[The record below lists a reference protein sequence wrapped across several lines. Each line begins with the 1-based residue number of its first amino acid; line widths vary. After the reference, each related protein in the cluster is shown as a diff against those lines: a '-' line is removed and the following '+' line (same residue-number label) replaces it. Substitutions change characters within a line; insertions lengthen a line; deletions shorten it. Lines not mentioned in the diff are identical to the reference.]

1 MAGLLRWV
9 VPWAR
14 PPMRRK
20 PAPTMVYGGR
30 SRLAVGWTV
39 RGRDRID
46 DTPSSNRI
54 LTVDLG
60 SGDQG
65 GVRDIS

>member
-14 PPMRRK
+14 PPVRRK
-20 PAPTMVYGGR
+20 PAPAMAYGGK

-46 DTPSSNRI
+46 DTPLSDRI

-60 SGDQG
+60 SGDQE